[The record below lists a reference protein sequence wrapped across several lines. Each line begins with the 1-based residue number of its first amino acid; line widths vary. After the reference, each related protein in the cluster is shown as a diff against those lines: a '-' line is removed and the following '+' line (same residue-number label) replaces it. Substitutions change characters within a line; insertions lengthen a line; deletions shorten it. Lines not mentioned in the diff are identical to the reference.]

1 MKKIIFLFPVYFYF
15 ISLAFAQ
22 QITAKIHPSS
32 KNLYALEIKVD
43 VNFQSLYL
51 DWLNSYVSLVDQD
64 SLDLGNYE
72 IFKFDASGSIL
83 GEFYDND
90 PNEIKLLRMNLVF
103 RDSLGNIGKHESRY
117 YELYLKSQKFF
128 LNKSNLLKRE
138 LKIYFNDNS
147 LARAM
152 IWNTQGQ
159 LIQILDIYSGMP
171 EKIDFMIPGNYFL
184 TLLGFKNSENF
195 ILAN

>member
-1 MKKIIFLFPVYFYF
+1 
-15 ISLAFAQ
+15 
-22 QITAKIHPSS
+22 
-32 KNLYALEIKVD
+32 
-43 VNFQSLYL
+43 
-51 DWLNSYVSLVDQD
+51 
-64 SLDLGNYE
+64 
-72 IFKFDASGSIL
+72 
-83 GEFYDND
+83 
-90 PNEIKLLRMNLVF
+90 MNLVF
-103 RDSLGNIGKHESRY
+103 RDSLGNIGKHEFRY

-128 LNKSNLLKRE
+128 LDKSNLLKKE
-138 LKIYFNDNS
+138 LKIYSNDNS